1 MSTVAELRLMA
12 KDQHIS
18 GYSKMKKA
26 DLQEALGLEVSAPRV
41 VKAKVKPTVAE
52 SAAAAG
58 ASSSSSASASTP
70 APSRP
75 ARVIPQ
81 NILPDANG
89 PVVELFELVEVHED
103 GVAITSLIPLSEIDD
118 LDKLMEQIK
127 LNTGEREREE
137 DAQQDYVE
145 LIISKRSRR
154 IVGSEG
160 SEISVVEHIKYTQVA
175 LMY

>member
-1 MSTVAELRLMA
+1 MSTVVELRQMA

-26 DLQEALGLEVSAPRV
+26 ELQEALGLEVSAPRV
-41 VKAKVKPTVAE
+41 VKPKAKPTVAE

-58 ASSSSSASASTP
+58 ASSSSASAPKASP
-70 APSRP
+70 KP

-127 LNTGEREREE
+127 LNTGDREREE

-145 LIISKRSRR
+145 KIIAKRSRR

>member
-1 MSTVAELRLMA
+1 
-12 KDQHIS
+12 
-18 GYSKMKKA
+18 MKKA

-41 VKAKVKPTVAE
+41 VKAKAKPTVAE

-58 ASSSSSASASTP
+58 ASSSSSAP
-70 APSRP
+70 VPSRP
-75 ARVIPQ
+75 ARVIPV
-81 NILPDANG
+81 NVLPDANG

-103 GVAITSLIPLSEIDD
+103 GVTVTSLIPLSEIDD

-127 LNTGEREREE
+127 LNTGDREREE

-160 SEISVVEHIKYTQVA
+160 SEISPAEHIKYTQVA